1 MKKLEKNVFV
11 CLLDRSRGIWHRYE
25 SYIPVWSSVHKAD
38 KASLAQMY
46 QISSEKKILDIDI
59 AIKSDKTRKYYLL
72 RVCDILCQ

>member
-46 QISSEKKILDIDI
+46 QISSEKKCC
-59 AIKSDKTRKYYLL
+59 Y
-72 RVCDILCQ
+72 